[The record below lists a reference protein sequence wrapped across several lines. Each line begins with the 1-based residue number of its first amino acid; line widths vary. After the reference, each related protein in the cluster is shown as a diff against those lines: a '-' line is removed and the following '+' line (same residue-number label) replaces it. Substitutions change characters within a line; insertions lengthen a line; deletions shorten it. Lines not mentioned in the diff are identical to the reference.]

1 MFNSS
6 VHNTQKISKITI
18 SDQVQGGR
26 GWISLVVASASLGQT
41 EYGSDLT
48 SETDFTFFCE
58 NVDAFTADLHDK
70 LTQAIKEKAAQNG

>member
-18 SDQVQGGR
+18 SDLSRDG

-48 SETDFTFFCE
+48 TETDFTFFCE
-58 NVDAFTADLHDK
+58 NVDAFTADLHAK
-70 LTQAIKEKAAQNG
+70 LTEAIKEKAAQNE